1 MLIDLG
7 MRELYRLTD
16 TITARSLHIRRFGSL
31 GEKFGIGFIEF
42 LRFGCPFFFSI
53 FASPFDR
60 VENPI
65 HGLGREVTRAG
76 SQFLLEGFFSPPFFE
91 ADGSSENDHH
101 HDDHNDGEDDSLSSR
116 DDEILDLL
124 GDAGLAGSA

>member
-1 MLIDLG
+1 MLKALEMKD
-7 MRELYRLTD
+7 LYRLND

-31 GEKFGIGFIEF
+31 GEKFGIDFVEF
-42 LRFGCPFFFSI
+42 LGFGCPFFFSI

-76 SQFLLEGFFSPPFFE
+76 SQFLLEGFFSPPLFE
-91 ADGSSENDHH
+91 ADGSSENEHH
-101 HDDHNDGEDDSLSSR
+101 HDDHSGGEDDSLSST

-124 GDAGLAGSA
+124 GDAGLAVSA